1 MPHQH
6 GQGPAPQGPQPL
18 PGVDAI
24 IAVGSGKGGVGKTTL
39 SVNLAVALAKMGHK
53 VGLLDADVY
62 GPNVPLMLGVN
73 DQPRMVGENRIEP
86 IEAFGLKVISVGF
99 LNPGDKPIIWRGP
112 MLHQIVRQFLGL
124 VEWGQLDY
132 LIVDLPPG
140 TGDIA
145 LSLVQTVPLTGAVV
159 VSTPSDVSLQDARKA
174 IEMFRQ
180 MKVDVVGVVENMSY
194 FVCPHCQHEVDIFSR
209 GGAEKMAAAVWGVV
223 PGQHRT
229 RPGSPQ
235 VRRRRQAGGARRRE
249 LAARQVD
256 LRIRAESSS
265 ARRGDQGQRA
275 GQRDSDPVVIRAYN
289 LVILSGAFGREGPMQ
304 LAAECTDPS
313 RKTAAQDGKVAFES
327 RQLPSCLRLAIL
339 QNQLRHHLPDRRAV
353 LEAVPEPP
361 PTIQTFSIA
370 GCRSIMKWL
379 SGVCSYWQTRVSISG
394 ASFRAGKRKPTYS
407 RMSLRVSGLTTRSP
421 SVGSNAGPRVS
432 SAILNPR
439 RSLPGMP

>member
-39 SVNLAVALAKMGHK
+39 SVNLAVALVKMGHK

-73 DQPRMVGENRIEP
+73 AQPRMVGENRIEP
-86 IEAFGLKVISVGF
+86 IQAFGLKVISVGF

-112 MLHQIVRQFLGL
+112 MLHQIIRQFLGL

-194 FVCPHCQHEVDIFSR
+194 FTCPHCQHEVDIFSR
-209 GGAEKMAAAVWGVV
+209 GGAEKMASAVRGAV
-223 PGQHRT
+223 PGEHRA
-229 RPGSPQ
+229 RPGSAQ
-235 VRRRRQAGGARRRE
+235 VRRRRHAGRAGRRE
-249 LAARQVD
+249 LPARQVD
-256 LRIRAESSS
+256 LRLRAERS
-265 ARRGDQGQRA
+265 
-275 GQRDSDPVVIRAYN
+275 
-289 LVILSGAFGREGPMQ
+289 
-304 LAAECTDPS
+304 
-313 RKTAAQDGKVAFES
+313 
-327 RQLPSCLRLAIL
+327 
-339 QNQLRHHLPDRRAV
+339 RRA
-353 LEAVPEPP
+353 
-361 PTIQTFSIA
+361 
-370 GCRSIMKWL
+370 
-379 SGVCSYWQTRVSISG
+379 
-394 ASFRAGKRKPTYS
+394 
-407 RMSLRVSGLTTRSP
+407 
-421 SVGSNAGPRVS
+421 
-432 SAILNPR
+432 PR
-439 RSLPGMP
+439 RSKPTPRPA